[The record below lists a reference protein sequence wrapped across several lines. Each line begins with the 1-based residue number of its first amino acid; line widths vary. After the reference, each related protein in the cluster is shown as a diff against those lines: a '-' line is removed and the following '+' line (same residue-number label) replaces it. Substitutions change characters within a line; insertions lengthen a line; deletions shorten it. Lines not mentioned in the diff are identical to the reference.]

1 MPCDENANPEVFRVR
16 SLSSRGSC
24 FKSFEETENNL
35 EAEAAYASAGLVLSE
50 AEGLSTGDGWAYDR
64 ILAGDYRWSAW
75 AEPDRGLTGD
85 Q

>member
-1 MPCDENANPEVFRVR
+1 MPCDENANPETFRVR
-16 SLSSRGSC
+16 PLSSRGSC

-35 EAEAAYASAGLVLSE
+35 EAEAAYASAGL
-50 AEGLSTGDGWAYDR
+50 STGNGWAYDR

-75 AEPDRGLTGD
+75 AESDRGLTGD